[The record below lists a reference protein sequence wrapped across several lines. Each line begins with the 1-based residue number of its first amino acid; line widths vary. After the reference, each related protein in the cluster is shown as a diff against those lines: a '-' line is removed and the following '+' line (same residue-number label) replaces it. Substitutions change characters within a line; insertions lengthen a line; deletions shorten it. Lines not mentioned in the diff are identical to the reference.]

1 MWISMKKVL
10 SAVLAATL
18 LILPVCADQL
28 DDLNKETDRLWRRGR
43 GAEDGAFTA
52 SYGSMIAWGVGIGA
66 AAALIAILVENSTSS
81 SSNSHNHC
89 D

>member
-18 LILPVCADQL
+18 LGAPLCADQL

-52 SYGSMIAWGVGIGA
+52 SYGSMLAWGVGIGA
-66 AAALIAILVENSTSS
+66 AAALIAILVESSTSS
-81 SSNSHNHC
+81 SSSHNHC

>member
-1 MWISMKKVL
+1 MWNSMKKVL
-10 SAVLAATL
+10 SPALAITL
-18 LILPVCADQL
+18 LGAPLCADQL
-28 DDLNKETDRLWRRGR
+28 DELNKETDRLWRRGR

-66 AAALIAILVENSTSS
+66 AAALLAILVESS
-81 SSNSHNHC
+81 SSSSSSSHNHC